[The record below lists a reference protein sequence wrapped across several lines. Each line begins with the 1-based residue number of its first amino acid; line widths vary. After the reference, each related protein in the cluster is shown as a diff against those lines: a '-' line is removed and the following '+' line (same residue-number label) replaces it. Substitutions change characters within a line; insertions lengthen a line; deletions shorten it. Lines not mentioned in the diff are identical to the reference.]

1 MGAELGPLEIG
12 MAPGLWPGL
21 LRYRDDSK
29 RFCTTTRSV
38 SSMIVAAL
46 SNATLA
52 THSHVY
58 LAFFSLQLAFYA
70 AAAGGGWM
78 GVRILQIPSFLVL
91 ANVAVLTA
99 WFRYARGE
107 RITRWDPSDRLAVL
121 PQPSA
126 R

>member
-1 MGAELGPLEIG
+1 MLDP
-12 MAPGLWPGL
+12 MRHGLFAWQLASHKLCRWLVP
-21 LRYRDDSK
+21 
-29 RFCTTTRSV
+29 FA
-38 SSMIVAAL
+38 MIVAAL

-52 THSHVY
+52 AHSHVY
-58 LAFFSLQLAFYA
+58 LAIFSLQLVFYA
-70 AAAGGGWM
+70 AAAGGGWV
-78 GVRILQIPSFLVL
+78 GIRILQIPSFLVL

-121 PQPSA
+121 PQTSA